1 MQTTALTVTALGT
14 TATLC
19 EMPESLLAEW
29 EFVTDGL
36 RGIGPIQ
43 GFTVTH
49 PDAGVLGVILRKGR
63 DCHAEL
69 RLLDQEELLYAG
81 AGRTLPYV
89 LAHILRAHAS
99 AGYPIPADAE
109 PTPVTA
115 EPVPDPVRVIASA
128 GRFGWTKV
136 YYTGSHRQLHGHE
149 LYAELCMCE
158 DVPGCRGFDLYTGND
173 AHVAR
178 HVRAASLTIAAKQ
191 STASRS

>member
-1 MQTTALTVTALGT
+1 MRTTALTVTALGT

-69 RLLDQEELLYAG
+69 RLLDQEEFLYAG

-89 LAHILRAHAS
+89 LAHILRAHGS
-99 AGYPIPADAE
+99 AGHPIPADAE

-115 EPVPDPVRVIASA
+115 EPVPDPVRVIARREGPGAVHATA
-128 GRFGWTKV
+128 GG
-136 YYTGSHRQLHGHE
+136 
-149 LYAELCMCE
+149 
-158 DVPGCRGFDLYTGND
+158 DVQGPEAGLGRRVRPGRPACRPGVFMM
-173 AHVAR
+173 H
-178 HVRAASLTIAAKQ
+178 IAVG
-191 STASRS
+191 RR